1 MYINICIYIYIHIHL
16 HMYICMCHISY
27 IQYAYTYVYHAYI
40 PGHIRRAVRHA
51 LEPRNTI
58 LGGFRQSTNDVAI
71 AVGIFAHYR

>member
-1 MYINICIYIYIHIHL
+1 MYIDIYIHI
-16 HMYICMCHISY
+16 YISCI
-27 IQYAYTYVYHAYI
+27 YI